1 MNASLLIKLGDLS
14 LGVLVAFD
22 DITRLQVALK
32 VFEGHAAFLTLL
44 DLCHVQLQLLHT
56 VYLQV
61 VL

>member
-1 MNASLLIKLGDLS
+1 MNAGLLIKLGDLS
-14 LGVLVAFD
+14 LGVLIAFD
-22 DITRLQVALK
+22 DVARLKVTLK
-32 VFEGHAAFLTLL
+32 VFEGHAALLTLL